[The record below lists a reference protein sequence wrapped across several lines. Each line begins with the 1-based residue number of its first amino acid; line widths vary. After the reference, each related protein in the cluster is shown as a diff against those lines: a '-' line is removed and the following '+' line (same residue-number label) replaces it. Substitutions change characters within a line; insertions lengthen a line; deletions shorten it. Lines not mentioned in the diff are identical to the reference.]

1 MIFDTKIIAQSICNQ
16 TTELDIIDK
25 LDAKAERM
33 LLDKKIW
40 KQIMVDDPTKNLKK
54 LSANL
59 LSEKQYAFR
68 LMKHFYETYT
78 LN

>member
-1 MIFDTKIIAQSICNQ
+1 MNIVVQYLIAYFSEEKN
-16 TTELDIIDK
+16 D
-25 LDAKAERM
+25 
-33 LLDKKIW
+33 LDKYVYLNEFAKS
-40 KQIMVDDPTKNLKK
+40 KDLKK

-68 LMKHFYETYT
+68 LMKHFYETHT

>member
-1 MIFDTKIIAQSICNQ
+1 MIFDPKIIAQSICNQ

-54 LSANL
+54 LMLQWKIQIQLRS
-59 LSEKQYAFR
+59 SQPQ
-68 LMKHFYETYT
+68 
-78 LN
+78 